1 MCSERK
7 PFVYFHKLSMHY
19 LALHSF
25 EVRWAGEKRVARG
38 GVRERRACF
47 GLAGQGEGRRLAHH
61 EQLGDERGEEGRARG
76 PLWRAPVGWSRLQFW
91 LLRAQAG
98 PERWAGTVMKGFLD
112 CHMRATSISSTSTSN
127 STFFAC
133 WQPDK
138 ERGRMVLRKTRRM
151 WTGQAVLRPPRT
163 FRWCPSRSAYS
174 RKSPRTSNRPHNGL
188 KLPAPGRERSI

>member
-1 MCSERK
+1 
-7 PFVYFHKLSMHY
+7 
-19 LALHSF
+19 
-25 EVRWAGEKRVARG
+25 
-38 GVRERRACF
+38 
-47 GLAGQGEGRRLAHH
+47 
-61 EQLGDERGEEGRARG
+61 
-76 PLWRAPVGWSRLQFW
+76 
-91 LLRAQAG
+91 
-98 PERWAGTVMKGFLD
+98 MKGFLD

-127 STFFAC
+127 STFFSC

-138 ERGRMVLRKTRRM
+138 ERGMMVLRKTRRM